1 MKEFKI
7 FNKKVLIVDDKEKR
21 GKSGRPKKRSPELIS
36 KVFDLNNQGLSLR
49 EIEKELK
56 ISYSTVRRILKNEVE

>member
-1 MKEFKI
+1 MREFKI
-7 FNKKVLIVDDKEKR
+7 FNKKVLIIDDKEKKS
-21 GKSGRPKKRSPELIS
+21 KSGRPKKRSPELIS

-56 ISYSTVRRILKNEVE
+56 ISYSTVRRILKNEV